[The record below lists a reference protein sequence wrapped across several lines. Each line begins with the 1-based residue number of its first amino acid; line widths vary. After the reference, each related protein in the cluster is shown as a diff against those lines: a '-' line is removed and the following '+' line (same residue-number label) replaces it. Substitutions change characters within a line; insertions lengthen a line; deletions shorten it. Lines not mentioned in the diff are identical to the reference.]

1 MSRKKESEN
10 RKRRLTGDGK
20 NDFQPYFLWRW
31 AEKLIGLKWALMLY
45 SPYLGAGVRL
55 KELSKNYD
63 RIVVEMKQRF
73 WNTNYVGVHFGG
85 SLYAMCDPFFMFL
98 LMKRLG
104 PSYIVWDQAGSI
116 EFVRPGQGKV
126 RAEFSLDQSRL
137 DEIKARVE
145 KDRKSIETFYVSVM
159 DEKNRVVS
167 RVEKKIYVRKM
178 RQRKGQ

>member
-1 MSRKKESEN
+1 MGSKKDSN
-10 RKRRLTGDGK
+10 RNRRLKGDGK

-31 AEKLIGLKWALMLY
+31 AEKIIGLKWALMLY

-55 KELSKNYD
+55 KEMSKNYD

-85 SLYAMCDPFFMFL
+85 SLYAMCDPFYMFL

-126 RAEFSLDQSRL
+126 RAEFFLEEKRL
-137 DEIKARVE
+137 EEIKARVE
-145 KDRKSIETFYVSVM
+145 RDRKTTETFHVAVM
-159 DEKNRVVS
+159 DEKNQVVS
-167 RVEKKIYVRKM
+167 RIEKKIYIRRM
-178 RQRKGQ
+178 RQSKAD